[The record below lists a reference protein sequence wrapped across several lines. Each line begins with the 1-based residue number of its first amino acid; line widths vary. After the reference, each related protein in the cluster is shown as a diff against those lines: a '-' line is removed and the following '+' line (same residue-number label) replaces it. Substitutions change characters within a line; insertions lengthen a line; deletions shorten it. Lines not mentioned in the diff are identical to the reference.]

1 MIRETLFGRKIPV
14 VSDRPRILTRR
25 RLLSAS
31 AGLGLAAV
39 SRAAPGLMVS
49 AQERPQIT
57 CGVQSGDIT
66 SDRAIVWSRTDRPAR
81 MVVRYATTPRFENA
95 RIRRSDPTNVTEDF
109 TARIDL
115 SGLPPGQ
122 RVFYEVRFESR
133 SGEMS
138 EPATGSFSTPARTP
152 RPFTLVWGGDTAG
165 QGWGIDTSRGGMR
178 IYESMRRL
186 EPGLFVHSGDL
197 IYADGPIPA
206 SVTLDDGSEWRNVVT
221 EEVATVAETLRQ
233 FRGRYRYNLLD
244 EHLRRFNAEVPM
256 IAQWDDHETLN
267 NWYPGERLGDAGPET
282 RYREK
287 DVNTLASRANQAF
300 REYVPIRLNRS
311 DPRRVFRRQPLGPL
325 AEVFV
330 LDCRSYRS
338 ANSPNRQPQP
348 GPDTVM
354 LGATQLAW
362 LEHALAQ
369 SGAVW
374 KIVACDMPLGIVVT
388 DGPSAYEAWANA
400 DPEVLGREHEIARLL
415 GALQT
420 RRVRNVVWITA
431 DVHYAAA
438 HEYHP
443 SRARFTRF
451 DPFWEFVAGPL
462 HAGTFGPGAL
472 DPTFGPAL
480 KFCAI
485 PTGMKPNR
493 PPSDG
498 LQFFGVLA
506 VDPATLAATV
516 TLRSR
521 EGAVL
526 YTQTLPAHD
535 DTRRPSP

>member
-1 MIRETLFGRKIPV
+1 MPAITAE
-14 VSDRPRILTRR
+14 PRILTRR
-25 RLLSAS
+25 RFLSAS
-31 AGLGLAAV
+31 AGFGLATHC
-39 SRAAPGLMVS
+39 RAAPGVIVS
-49 AQERPQIT
+49 DQERPQIT

-66 SDRAIVWSRTDRPAR
+66 TDRAIVWSRTDRPAR

-95 RIRRSDPTNVTEDF
+95 RIRRSDPTGVTEDF

-115 SGLPPGQ
+115 SDLPPGQ
-122 RVFYEVRFESR
+122 RIFYEVRFESR

-138 EPATGSFSTPARTP
+138 EPAAGSFSTPAHTS
-152 RPFTLVWGGDTAG
+152 RPLSLVWGGDTAG

-206 SVTLDDGSEWRNVVT
+206 SVTLDDGSEWRNEVT
-221 EEVATVAETLRQ
+221 EEVTTVAETLRQ

-267 NWYPGERLGDAGPET
+267 NWYPGERLGDVGPEA

-287 DVNTLASRANQAF
+287 DVNTLAGRANQAF
-300 REYVPIRLNRS
+300 REYVPMRLDRR
-311 DPRRVFRRQPLGPL
+311 DRRRVFRRQPLGPL

-348 GPDTVM
+348 GPDTAM
-354 LGATQLAW
+354 LGAAQLTW

-369 SGAVW
+369 SRAVW
-374 KIVACDMPLGIVVT
+374 KIVACDMPLGVVVT

-400 DPEVLGREHEIARLL
+400 DAAVLGREHEIARLL
-415 GALQT
+415 GVLQA

-443 SRARFTRF
+443 SRAHFTRF

-462 HAGTFGPGAL
+462 HAGTFGPAAF
-472 DPTFGPAL
+472 DPTFGPEL
-480 KFCAI
+480 KFCAV
-485 PTGMKPNR
+485 PPGMKPNR

-498 LQFFGVLA
+498 LQFFGALT

-516 TLRSR
+516 TLRNR
-521 EGAVL
+521 DGTVL
-526 YTQTLPAHD
+526 YTQTLPVHD
-535 DTRRPSP
+535 YTPRPSALKP